1 MLEDATFWALVGLVL
16 FVGILVYMK
25 VPAQVATALDSR
37 GQAVRDELEQARR
50 LREEA
55 EALLAEYQRK
65 AGDAEKEA
73 ASILDQAK
81 REAEAL
87 GKEATRRMADY
98 VASRTRMAEEKIGQA
113 EAQALQEVRSLSADI
128 AVGAAQRILAA
139 KVKGDAAASLIGRAI
154 DDVKAKL
161 H

>member
-1 MLEDATFWALVGLVL
+1 MLEDATFWALVGLVI
-16 FVGILVYMK
+16 FFGILVYMK

-55 EALLAEYQRK
+55 EALLAEFQRK

-87 GKEATRRMADY
+87 GKEATKRMADY

-128 AVGAAQRILAA
+128 AVGAAQRILTA
-139 KVKGDAAASLIGRAI
+139 KVKGEAAASLIGRAI
-154 DDVKAKL
+154 GDVKAKL